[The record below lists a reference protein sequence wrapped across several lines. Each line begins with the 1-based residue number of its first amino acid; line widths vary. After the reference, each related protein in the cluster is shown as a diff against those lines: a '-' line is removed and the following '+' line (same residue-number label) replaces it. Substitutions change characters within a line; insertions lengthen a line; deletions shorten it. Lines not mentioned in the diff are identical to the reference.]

1 MATLIVAFPKLEEA
15 KAVRNL
21 LVRRGYE
28 VASACTSGAQAIN
41 MADRLSDGI
50 IICGYKLSDNMLY
63 SELYEYKPKSF
74 EMLLVAS
81 KNLWDDCQDN
91 DIVCAAMPIKVN
103 DLINTIEM
111 MLQVQVRRRK
121 KKRMQPKRRSP
132 QEQKVIDDAKA
143 ILMEKNNMTE
153 PEAFRYIQKC
163 SMDSGNTMVESA
175 SMVIAITSPCI
186 CPPKLIPATSSFF
199 IPTVSS
205 RIPATDCSYQS
216 YGFCSDQPGFG
227 NEIGYSFETVFT
239 TVPCLSISRSFTE
252 EVPKSTPI

>member
-1 MATLIVAFPKLEEA
+1 
-15 KAVRNL
+15 
-21 LVRRGYE
+21 
-28 VASACTSGAQAIN
+28 
-41 MADRLSDGI
+41 
-50 IICGYKLSDNMLY
+50 MLY
-63 SELYEYKPKSF
+63 SEQYEYKPKSF

-175 SMVIAITSPCI
+175 SMVIGI
-186 CPPKLIPATSSFF
+186 
-199 IPTVSS
+199 
-205 RIPATDCSYQS
+205 
-216 YGFCSDQPGFG
+216 
-227 NEIGYSFETVFT
+227 YSE
-239 TVPCLSISRSFTE
+239 
-252 EVPKSTPI
+252 

>member
-28 VASACTSGAQAIN
+28 AASACTSGAAGNQYWQTVCQ
-41 MADRLSDGI
+41 MELLSADISFQ
-50 IICGYKLSDNMLY
+50 IICCIP
-63 SELYEYKPKSF
+63 ELYEYKPKSF

-175 SMVIAITSPCI
+175 SMVIGI
-186 CPPKLIPATSSFF
+186 
-199 IPTVSS
+199 
-205 RIPATDCSYQS
+205 
-216 YGFCSDQPGFG
+216 
-227 NEIGYSFETVFT
+227 YSE
-239 TVPCLSISRSFTE
+239 
-252 EVPKSTPI
+252 

>member
-1 MATLIVAFPKLEEA
+1 MKSLRHVHQ
-15 KAVRNL
+15 
-21 LVRRGYE
+21 
-28 VASACTSGAQAIN
+28 GAQAIN

-121 KKRMQPKRRSP
+121 KKRMQPNAAARRS
-132 QEQKVIDDAKA
+132 
-143 ILMEKNNMTE
+143 
-153 PEAFRYIQKC
+153 R
-163 SMDSGNTMVESA
+163 
-175 SMVIAITSPCI
+175 
-186 CPPKLIPATSSFF
+186 
-199 IPTVSS
+199 
-205 RIPATDCSYQS
+205 R
-216 YGFCSDQPGFG
+216 
-227 NEIGYSFETVFT
+227 
-239 TVPCLSISRSFTE
+239 
-252 EVPKSTPI
+252 

>member
-1 MATLIVAFPKLEEA
+1 MKSLRHVHQGHRQSIWRAA
-15 KAVRNL
+15 
-21 LVRRGYE
+21 
-28 VASACTSGAQAIN
+28 
-41 MADRLSDGI
+41 RLSDGI

-175 SMVIAITSPCI
+175 SMVIGI
-186 CPPKLIPATSSFF
+186 
-199 IPTVSS
+199 
-205 RIPATDCSYQS
+205 
-216 YGFCSDQPGFG
+216 
-227 NEIGYSFETVFT
+227 YSE
-239 TVPCLSISRSFTE
+239 
-252 EVPKSTPI
+252 

>member
-1 MATLIVAFPKLEEA
+1 MKSLRHVHQGHRQSIW
-15 KAVRNL
+15 
-21 LVRRGYE
+21 
-28 VASACTSGAQAIN
+28 
-41 MADRLSDGI
+41 RLSDGI

-175 SMVIAITSPCI
+175 SMVIGI
-186 CPPKLIPATSSFF
+186 
-199 IPTVSS
+199 
-205 RIPATDCSYQS
+205 
-216 YGFCSDQPGFG
+216 
-227 NEIGYSFETVFT
+227 YSE
-239 TVPCLSISRSFTE
+239 
-252 EVPKSTPI
+252 

>member
-1 MATLIVAFPKLEEA
+1 
-15 KAVRNL
+15 
-21 LVRRGYE
+21 
-28 VASACTSGAQAIN
+28 

-111 MLQVQVRRRK
+111 MLQIQVRRRK

-175 SMVIAITSPCI
+175 SMVIGI
-186 CPPKLIPATSSFF
+186 
-199 IPTVSS
+199 
-205 RIPATDCSYQS
+205 
-216 YGFCSDQPGFG
+216 
-227 NEIGYSFETVFT
+227 YSE
-239 TVPCLSISRSFTE
+239 
-252 EVPKSTPI
+252 

>member
-28 VASACTSGAQAIN
+28 AALACTSGAQAIN

-111 MLQVQVRRRK
+111 MLQIQVRRRK

-175 SMVIAITSPCI
+175 SMVIGI
-186 CPPKLIPATSSFF
+186 
-199 IPTVSS
+199 
-205 RIPATDCSYQS
+205 
-216 YGFCSDQPGFG
+216 
-227 NEIGYSFETVFT
+227 YSE
-239 TVPCLSISRSFTE
+239 
-252 EVPKSTPI
+252 

>member
-21 LVRRGYE
+21 LVRRGNE

-121 KKRMQPKRRSP
+121 KKRMQPKRLSP
-132 QEQKVIDDAKA
+132 QEQ
-143 ILMEKNNMTE
+143 
-153 PEAFRYIQKC
+153 
-163 SMDSGNTMVESA
+163 
-175 SMVIAITSPCI
+175 
-186 CPPKLIPATSSFF
+186 
-199 IPTVSS
+199 
-205 RIPATDCSYQS
+205 
-216 YGFCSDQPGFG
+216 
-227 NEIGYSFETVFT
+227 
-239 TVPCLSISRSFTE
+239 
-252 EVPKSTPI
+252 

>member
-28 VASACTSGAQAIN
+28 AASARTSGAQAIN

-175 SMVIAITSPCI
+175 SMVIGI
-186 CPPKLIPATSSFF
+186 
-199 IPTVSS
+199 
-205 RIPATDCSYQS
+205 
-216 YGFCSDQPGFG
+216 
-227 NEIGYSFETVFT
+227 YSE
-239 TVPCLSISRSFTE
+239 
-252 EVPKSTPI
+252 

>member
-28 VASACTSGAQAIN
+28 AASACTSGAQAIN

-81 KNLWDDCQDN
+81 KYLWDDCQEN
-91 DIVCAAMPIKVN
+91 DIVCAAVPIKVN

-175 SMVIAITSPCI
+175 SMVIGI
-186 CPPKLIPATSSFF
+186 
-199 IPTVSS
+199 
-205 RIPATDCSYQS
+205 
-216 YGFCSDQPGFG
+216 
-227 NEIGYSFETVFT
+227 YSE
-239 TVPCLSISRSFTE
+239 
-252 EVPKSTPI
+252 